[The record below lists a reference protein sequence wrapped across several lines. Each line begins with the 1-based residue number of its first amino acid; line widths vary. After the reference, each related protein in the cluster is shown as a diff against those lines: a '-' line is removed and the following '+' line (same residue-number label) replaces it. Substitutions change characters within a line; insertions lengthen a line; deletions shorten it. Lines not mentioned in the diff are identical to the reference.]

1 MPRRNSLRRH
11 TPCRHDGFE
20 QENRFARQSSIE
32 NIAAWEEHMAIDGLM
47 AVVSR
52 YGYNDTVDRLNAAIS
67 ALGMTVV
74 ARIDHAAAAA
84 NVGLELRPTEVLIFG
99 NPKTG
104 TPLMQ
109 TAQTIGIDLPLKILI
124 WRDEDNKTWLGYNDP
139 HWLAQ
144 RHGATANTAILEA
157 MARALSTI
165 AAKVASSPDE

>member
-1 MPRRNSLRRH
+1 
-11 TPCRHDGFE
+11 
-20 QENRFARQSSIE
+20 
-32 NIAAWEEHMAIDGLM
+32 MAIDGLV

-139 HWLAQ
+139 RWLAQ

-165 AAKVASSPDE
+165 AAKVASSPDQ